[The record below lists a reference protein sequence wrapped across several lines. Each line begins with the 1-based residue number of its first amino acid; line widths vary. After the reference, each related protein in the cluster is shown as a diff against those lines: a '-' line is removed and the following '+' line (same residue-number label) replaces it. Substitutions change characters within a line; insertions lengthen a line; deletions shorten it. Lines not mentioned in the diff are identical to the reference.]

1 MSRAEFKASV
11 SRSQLP
17 LYAGLSLRK
26 LGTTYQMAYRAP
38 VADYQ
43 FLLREM
49 TPIEWLGGSSTD
61 FSIELDDCDTIL
73 EAAGSLAEE
82 RIAPLQYE
90 GDIHPA
96 RLENGVVRTPPQFAD
111 GYDAL
116 REGAWIGMSADEEF
130 GGMALPGI
138 LQNAVCEMIN
148 GACMA
153 LGLNV
158 LLTQGQIEALSNHA
172 SESVKKMF
180 LPNLVSGNWSG
191 TMNMTEP
198 HAGSDIGALKTK
210 AEPDSD
216 GTYRITGQKIYI
228 SWGDCDFV
236 ENVCHLVLARLPGAP
251 KGSKGIS
258 LFLVP
263 KRLPDADGELGHANS
278 LKVVGLERKLGIHG
292 SPTATI
298 EFAGAKG
305 WIVGA
310 PNSGLRVM
318 FDMMNYARL
327 AVGFQGVAVAEAAA
341 GQAAEYALSRVQG
354 RPVRSEGMG
363 TVIGHADVRRTLLKM
378 RAQIFAARAI
388 CASCAFAEDMAV
400 ATGDESWRNR
410 SALLTPLAKSFGSDT
425 GVEVALQG
433 IQVMGG
439 AGYIEDSG
447 SAQFLRDVLVTT
459 IYEGTNGIQAMDLV
473 ARKMADDGKSLE
485 VLIEELETSAAAS
498 MSADGKLSELLKR
511 EIARFRK
518 TITWMLKQND
528 MNSRFAGSRSF
539 LRALALLLG
548 ADFHL
553 RALTAEAGKGR
564 RSALARVY
572 FNRFV
577 PFISSCCD
585 EAEAGDSDLYEISAD
600 ELGCWADA

>member
-1 MSRAEFKASV
+1 M
-11 SRSQLP
+11 
-17 LYAGLSLRK
+17 
-26 LGTTYQMAYRAP
+26 TYRAP
-38 VADYQ
+38 VADYR
-43 FLLREM
+43 FLFSKMLEF
-49 TPIEWLGGSSTD
+49 ESLGGTSMYSGV
-61 FSIELDDCDTIL
+61 ELEDCDGIL
-73 EAAGSLAEE
+73 EAAGTLAAEK
-82 RIAPLQYE
+82 IAPLQPL
-90 GDIHPA
+90 GDVHPA
-96 RLENGVVRTPPQFAD
+96 RMENGVVRASPRFAE
-111 GYDAL
+111 GYEAL
-116 REGAWIGMSADEEF
+116 REGGWIGMSAAEEF
-130 GGMALPGI
+130 GGMALPSI

-158 LLTQGQIEALSNHA
+158 LLTQGQIEALTSHA
-172 SESVKKMF
+172 SESVKRLF
-180 LPNLVSGNWSG
+180 LPKLVSGDWSG

-198 HAGSDIGALKTK
+198 HAGSDIGALKSK

-236 ENVCHLVLARLPGAP
+236 ENVCHLVLARLPEAP
-251 KGSKGIS
+251 SGSKGIS

-263 KRLPDADGELGHANS
+263 KRLPVADGGLGHANS
-278 LKVVGLERKLGIHG
+278 LKVVGLERKLGMHG

-318 FDMMNYARL
+318 FTMMNCARL

-341 GQAAEYALSRVQG
+341 GQAAEYALNRVQG
-354 RPVRSEGMG
+354 RPARGDGNG
-363 TVIGHADVRRTLLKM
+363 TVIEHADVRRTLLSM
-378 RAQIFAARAI
+378 RAQTFAARAI
-388 CASCAFAEDMAV
+388 CASCAFAADMAT
-400 ATGDESWRNR
+400 ATGDEGWRDR
-410 SALLTPLAKSFGSDT
+410 SALLTPVAKSFGSDT

-439 AGYIEDSG
+439 TGYIEESG

-473 ARKMADDGKSLE
+473 GRKLADGGKSLE
-485 VLIEELETSAAAS
+485 ALIAELEASAS
-498 MSADGKLSELLKR
+498 ECRSADVRLAEMLLS
-511 EIARFRK
+511 EIARFRN
-518 TITWMLKQND
+518 TMRWILEQGD

-553 RALTAEAGKGR
+553 RALVAEAGSGR
-564 RSALARVY
+564 RAALARVY
-572 FNRFV
+572 FRRFV
-577 PFISSCCD
+577 PFISSYCD
-585 EAEAGDSDLYEISAD
+585 EAEAGDSDLYAISAD
-600 ELGCWADA
+600 ELAGWSNA

>member
-1 MSRAEFKASV
+1 M
-11 SRSQLP
+11 
-17 LYAGLSLRK
+17 
-26 LGTTYQMAYRAP
+26 TYRAP

-43 FLLREM
+43 FLFRKMLEF
-49 TPIEWLGGSSTD
+49 ESLGRTSMHSGV
-61 FSIELDDCDTIL
+61 ELEDCDGIL
-73 EAAGSLAEE
+73 EAAGTLAAEK
-82 RIAPLQYE
+82 IAPLQPL
-90 GDIHPA
+90 GDVHPA
-96 RLENGVVRTPPQFAD
+96 RMENGVVRASPRFAE
-111 GYDAL
+111 GYEAL
-116 REGAWIGMSADEEF
+116 REGGWIGMSAAEDF
-130 GGMALPGI
+130 GGMALPSI

-158 LLTQGQIEALSNHA
+158 LLTQGQIEALTSHA
-172 SESVKKMF
+172 SESVKRLF
-180 LPNLVSGNWSG
+180 LPKLVSGDWSG

-198 HAGSDIGALKTK
+198 HAGSDIGALKSK

-236 ENVCHLVLARLPGAP
+236 ENVCHLVLARLPEAP
-251 KGSKGIS
+251 SGSKGIS

-263 KRLPDADGELGHANS
+263 KRLPVADGGLGRANS
-278 LKVVGLERKLGIHG
+278 LKVVGLERKLGMHG

-305 WIVGA
+305 WIVGS

-318 FDMMNYARL
+318 FTMMNCARL

-341 GQAAEYALSRVQG
+341 GQATEYALNRVQG
-354 RPVRSEGMG
+354 RPARRECTG
-363 TVIGHADVRRTLLKM
+363 TVIEHADVRRTLLSM
-378 RAQIFAARAI
+378 RAQTFAARAI
-388 CASCAFAEDMAV
+388 CASCAFAADMAA
-400 ATGDESWRNR
+400 ATGDEGWRNR
-410 SALLTPLAKSFGSDT
+410 SALLTPVAKSFGSDT

-439 AGYIEDSG
+439 AGYIEESG

-473 ARKMADDGKSLE
+473 GRKLADGGKSLE
-485 VLIEELETSAAAS
+485 ALIAELEASAS
-498 MSADGKLSELLKR
+498 ECRSADGRLAEMLLS

-518 TITWMLKQND
+518 TMRWILEQGD

-553 RALTAEAGKGR
+553 RALVAESGRGR
-564 RSALARVY
+564 RAALARVY
-572 FNRFV
+572 FRRFV
-577 PFISSCCD
+577 PFISSYCD
-585 EAEAGDSDLYEISAD
+585 EAEAGDSDLYAISAD
-600 ELGCWADA
+600 ELAGWSDA

>member
-1 MSRAEFKASV
+1 M
-11 SRSQLP
+11 
-17 LYAGLSLRK
+17 
-26 LGTTYQMAYRAP
+26 TYRAP
-38 VADYQ
+38 VADYR
-43 FLLREM
+43 FLFREM
-49 TPIEWLGGSSTD
+49 LDIGSLGETSMDSG
-61 FSIELDDCDTIL
+61 IELDDCDRIL
-73 EAAGSLAEE
+73 EAAGVLAEE
-82 RIAPLQYE
+82 KIAPLQSH
-90 GDIHPA
+90 GDLHPA
-96 RLENGVVRTPPQFAD
+96 RMENGVVRTPPQFAD
-111 GYDAL
+111 GYRAL
-116 REGAWIGMSADEEF
+116 REGAWIGMSAAEEF

-180 LPNLVSGNWSG
+180 LPNLVSGRWSG

-216 GTYRITGQKIYI
+216 GTYRITGQKIYV

-236 ENVCHLVLARLPGAP
+236 ENVCHLVLARLRGAP
-251 KGSKGIS
+251 EGSKGIS

-263 KRLPDADGELGHANS
+263 KRLPDADGGLGHANS

-310 PNSGLRVM
+310 PNSGLSVM
-318 FDMMNYARL
+318 FKMMNYARL

-354 RPVRSEGMG
+354 RPARSEGVG
-363 TVIGHADVRRTLLKM
+363 TVIEHADVRRALLKM

-388 CASCAFAEDMAV
+388 CASCAFADDMAV
-400 ATGDESWRNR
+400 ATGDESWGTR
-410 SALLTPLAKSFGSDT
+410 SALLTPVAKSFGSDT
-425 GVEVALQG
+425 GVEVALQA

-473 ARKMADDGKSLE
+473 ARKMADGGKSLE
-485 VLIEELETSAAAS
+485 ALIAELEASAS
-498 MSADGKLSELLKR
+498 ECGSAGDELTELLKSG
-511 EIARFRK
+511 IARFRR
-518 TITWMLKQND
+518 TAGWMLKQGD
-528 MNSRFAGSRSF
+528 MNLRFAGSRSF

-553 RALTAEAGKGR
+553 RAFAAEAGNGR
-564 RSALARVY
+564 RSSLARVY
-572 FNRFV
+572 FNRLV
-577 PFISSCCD
+577 PCISSCCS
-585 EAEAGDSDLYEISAD
+585 EAEAGDSDLYAISAD
-600 ELGCWADA
+600 DLGGWADA

>member
-1 MSRAEFKASV
+1 M
-11 SRSQLP
+11 
-17 LYAGLSLRK
+17 
-26 LGTTYQMAYRAP
+26 TYRAP

-43 FLLREM
+43 FLFREM
-49 TPIEWLGGSSTD
+49 LAIETLGGSTTNSGID
-61 FSIELDDCDTIL
+61 LDDCDRIL
-73 EAAGSLAEE
+73 EAAGMLAEE
-82 RIAPLQYE
+82 KIAPLQSR
-90 GDIHPA
+90 GDLQPA
-96 RLENGVVRTPPQFAD
+96 WMENGVVRTPPQFAD
-111 GYDAL
+111 GYGAL

-172 SESVKKMF
+172 GESVKEMF
-180 LPNLVSGNWSG
+180 LPRLVSGDWSG
-191 TMNMTEP
+191 TMNMTESQ
-198 HAGSDIGALKTK
+198 AGSDIGALKTK

-216 GTYRITGQKIYI
+216 GTYRITGQKIYV

-251 KGSKGIS
+251 DGSKGIS

-263 KRLPDADGELGHANS
+263 KRLPDADGGLGHANS
-278 LKVVGLERKLGIHG
+278 LKLIGLERKLGIHG

-318 FDMMNYARL
+318 FTMMNYARL

-341 GQAAEYALSRVQG
+341 GQAAGYALNRVQG
-354 RPVRSEGMG
+354 RPARREGIG
-363 TVIGHADVRRTLLKM
+363 TVIEHADVRRTLLSM
-378 RAQIFAARAI
+378 RAQTFAARAI
-388 CASCAFAEDMAV
+388 CASCAFAADKAA
-400 ATGDESWRNR
+400 ATGDENWRNR
-410 SALLTPLAKSFGSDT
+410 SALLTPVAKSFGSDT

-433 IQVMGG
+433 MQVMGG
-439 AGYIEDSG
+439 AGYIEESG

-473 ARKMADDGKSLE
+473 ARKLADGGKTLSALIADLE
-485 VLIEELETSAAAS
+485 ASASACR
-498 MSADGKLSELLKR
+498 SADGKLSELLKS
-511 EIARFRK
+511 EIARFHG
-518 TITWMLKQND
+518 TADWMLKQGD

-539 LRALALLLG
+539 LRAFALLLG

-553 RALTAEAGKGR
+553 RALAAESGTGR

-577 PFISSCCD
+577 PCISSCCN
-585 EAEAGDSDLYEISAD
+585 EAEAGDTDLYAIPAD
-600 ELGCWADA
+600 ELAGWSDA